1 MIITLDGK
9 IAFRGLRYLI
19 LEVGG
24 VGYKIFVAPET
35 LRKISQ
41 KDEKIKIFTSLYV
54 RENALE
60 LYGFLTLAEMELFET
75 LNGVSG
81 VGPRTA
87 LGVLGV
93 GSVDMLKKAIASGET
108 SYLTKVSGIGRKTA
122 EKIVIELREKMG
134 KGLEGSDE
142 FRHEEDA
149 LDALRSLGYSLRE
162 AREALNKVPQD
173 IKGAE
178 KRIKSALNIL
188 GRGK

>member
-1 MIITLDGK
+1 MIISLEGK
-9 IAFRGLRYLI
+9 VTFKGLRYVI

-24 VGYKIFVAPET
+24 IGYKVFVSPET
-35 LRKISQ
+35 LRKVSQ
-41 KDEKIKIFTSLYV
+41 SDGKIKIFTSLYV
-54 RENALE
+54 REDALE

-93 GSVDMLKKAIASGET
+93 GSVDMLKRAIASGET

-122 EKIVIELREKMG
+122 ERIIIELREKMG
-134 KGLEGSDE
+134 KGVEGSDE

-173 IKGAE
+173 IRGASE
-178 KRIKSALNIL
+178 RIKAALNVL
-188 GRGK
+188 SGGK

>member
-1 MIITLDGK
+1 MIISLEGK
-9 IAFRGLRYLI
+9 ITFKGLRYVI
-19 LEVGG
+19 LEAGG
-24 VGYKIFVAPET
+24 IGYKVFVAPET
-35 LRKISQ
+35 LQKLSQ
-41 KDEKIKIFTSLYV
+41 NEGKIKIFTSLYI
-54 RENALE
+54 REDAME
-60 LYGFLTLAEMELFET
+60 LYGFMTLAEMELFET
-75 LNGVSG
+75 LNNVPG

-87 LGVLGV
+87 LGILGV

-134 KGLEGSDE
+134 KGVEGSDE

-162 AREALNKVPQD
+162 AREALNKVPPEV
-173 IKGAE
+173 KGASD
-178 KRIKSALNIL
+178 RIKSALNIL